1 MQVITSF
8 RGEYSFL
15 SNFYVCPVEID
26 GLKFNSS
33 EAAFQ
38 SFKDLSK
45 QRMFTCLTAKNAKSF
60 GRKVALRE
68 DWDEI
73 KIVIM
78 RDVVR
83 AKFLQNPSLAH
94 RLLETGDAILIEGNT
109 WGDTYFGRCRGVGHN
124 YLGKVLMLVRKELRE
139 DLGGNL

>member
-1 MQVITSF
+1 MQVVTSF

-60 GRKVALRE
+60 GRKVTLRE
-68 DWDEI
+68 DWDKI
-73 KIVIM
+73 KIVVM
-78 RDVVR
+78 YNVVK
-83 AKFLQNPSLAH
+83 AKFTQNPSLAR
-94 RLLETGDAILIEGNT
+94 RLLETGDTRLIEGNT
-109 WGDTYFGRCRGVGHN
+109 WYDTYFGVCNGVGEN

-139 DLGGNL
+139 EKEC